1 MLSIN
6 ESYVWRPFLKFN
18 VVKINVGGAW
28 ASTTSDHVTIPVAG
42 VYYVSLD
49 FTSCVYKVINFIL
62 NVNGN
67 AEFSPIMLVHS
78 PDALTRGQAGVLR
91 LAAGN
96 TLSITSFN
104 TSSNCYTGNPLYLSF
119 SGFLLGFT

>member
-6 ESYVWRPFLKFN
+6 ESYIWRPFIKFN

-28 ASTTSDHVTIPVAG
+28 ASNSDDHVTIPVTG

-49 FTSCVYKVINFIL
+49 FTSCVNKVIKFIL
-62 NVNGN
+62 TVNGN
-67 AEFSPIMLVHS
+67 AEYSPVMLVYS
-78 PDALTRGQAGVLR
+78 PVAMTRGQAGVLR

-96 TLSITSFN
+96 TLSITSVN
-104 TSSNCYTGNPLYLSF
+104 TSTTCYLGNPLYLSF
-119 SGFLLGFT
+119 SGFLLGLT